1 MTKKANALKRWN
13 AMQIAQAVVTGLT
26 LLFLFVPVIQMAVTA
41 FMKNAFRGFKA
52 GFTTDWIERVLNS
65 YGDTIL
71 RSLGLA
77 VGALVICIIIGVPA
91 AWVLVREQRKRWA
104 GLIEEALLLPLSIPG
119 LAIGLGILLVWGG
132 FGSFRQ
138 SNLFILCGHVMFCL
152 PFMVRSVMAVM
163 RVEPL
168 DAYEEASAT
177 LGASPWTTF
186 IKVVVPVAMPGI
198 IAGGLMVM
206 TVSLGEFNISWMLQ
220 TPDTK
225 TLPVGL
231 ADSYASLRLE
241 IGSAYTFLFFVI
253 LVPLLSLMQSLPEW
267 LAKKRAERR
276 LKAAQVAEDEALL

>member
-1 MTKKANALKRWN
+1 MSKKSSNGWS

-52 GFTTDWIERVLNS
+52 GFTTQWIERVLTN

-104 GLIEEALLLPLSIPG
+104 GLVEEALLLPLSIPG

-132 FGSFRQ
+132 FGGFRQ
-138 SNLFILCGHVMFCL
+138 SSLFILCGHVMFCL

-186 IKVVVPVAMPGI
+186 MKVVVPVSMPGI
-198 IAGGLMVM
+198 LAGGLMVM

-225 TLPVGL
+225 TLPVGM

-276 LKAAQVAEDEALL
+276 RKAALAAEDEALQ

>member
-1 MTKKANALKRWN
+1 MSKKSSNRWS

-52 GFTTDWIERVLNS
+52 GFTTQWIERVLTN

-104 GLIEEALLLPLSIPG
+104 GLVEEALLLPLSIPG

-132 FGSFRQ
+132 FGGFRQ
-138 SNLFILCGHVMFCL
+138 SSLFILCGHVMFCL

-163 RVEPL
+163 RVAPL

-186 IKVVVPVAMPGI
+186 MKVVVPVSMPGI
-198 IAGGLMVM
+198 LAGGLMVM

-225 TLPVGL
+225 TLPVGM

-276 LKAAQVAEDEALL
+276 RKAALAAEDEALQ